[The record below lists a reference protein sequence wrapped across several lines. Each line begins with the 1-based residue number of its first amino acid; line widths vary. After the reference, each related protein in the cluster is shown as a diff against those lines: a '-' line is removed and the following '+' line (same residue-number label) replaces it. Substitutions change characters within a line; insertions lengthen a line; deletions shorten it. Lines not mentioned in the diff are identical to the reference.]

1 MSEQNKEVA
10 ITSNVLETPEN
21 KFSVNPKELVAK
33 YLKYLPWVVISVIV
47 FLVLAYIKI
56 RYSTPMYSIQSSLLI
71 KNENDQGGGGSG
83 KDISFNELFM
93 NQNSINLSNEMEI
106 LKSRPVLQRVARDLN
121 LQKLYYNKGSIRAT
135 LLFDYYRPFE
145 LVIGKLTDSSQAFS
159 FQATIL
165 NDTQFLLNESK
176 SPLTFGQPF
185 QVGNN
190 LCLLTRNMNVNIKL
204 FVGKIYQVHWQPLS
218 QAAENLLAGL
228 KVGQVND
235 RSTILAL
242 SFESENI
249 ELGKNVLN
257 TLMAVYD
264 SLIVEDKSRIA
275 FITLRFIDDRLNNL
289 RDELSGVQGNLKDYM
304 VEHQAYNVEEQSK
317 SYLETMGA
325 GAKEKADQ
333 EIRLN
338 IVNWLIEYIESSKNI
353 YSTVPTNLGVEEPA
367 LLQLMTEY
375 NKVQLEREANLK
387 TTTPNN
393 PLIASLENTLEK
405 IRSSI
410 HQALLNVRQ
419 AYVIA
424 GKNLELQESKLQG
437 KIQALPGK
445 SMELLNISRRQ
456 KILEDLYS
464 FLLQKKL
471 ETSISSASTISNSKV
486 VEPAIG
492 SGRPISPDAKKIYI
506 FYLILG
512 VLIPVGIIAL
522 IEIMQDKVRNRADI
536 EKYTHAPILGEIG
549 HSSNEQ
555 TLVVTKNNRYFISEQ
570 FRIIRTNLQ
579 YIIGKKDR
587 PVIMVT
593 SSFSGEGKS
602 FISTNIAAVMALGGK
617 RTVIMEFDIRKP
629 KIVSGL
635 DLKRKMGITNYI
647 IGKASFDDLL
657 VKVDGVDNLYVIPC
671 GPIPPNPAEILID
684 PLLDDLMKE
693 VINRFEVVIMDTA
706 PVGLVSDA
714 LNLGRYADCTLYI
727 VRQGH
732 TFRKQ
737 LNIVEDLYVGNKL
750 PKLSLM
756 LNDVSSEGGYYSGY
770 GYGYY
775 GGYSYGMESGYFE
788 ADKDMKKR
796 SLFGKMIG
804 WLGKLFK

>member
-1 MSEQNKEVA
+1 MPEQSKDAAV
-10 ITSNVLETPEN
+10 SSPLLESLEN
-21 KFSVNPKELVAK
+21 KFSFGPREFLAR
-33 YLKYLPWVVISVIV
+33 YLKYLPWVVSSVIV
-47 FLVLAYIKI
+47 FVILAYIKI
-56 RYSTPMYSIQSSLLI
+56 RYSTPIYSIQSSLLI
-71 KNENDQGGGGSG
+71 KNENNQGGGSG

-93 NQNSINLSNEMEI
+93 NQNNINLSNEMQI
-106 LKSRPVLQRVARDLN
+106 LKSRPVLQRVARDLD
-121 LQKLYYNKGSIRAT
+121 LQKLYYNRGSIRST
-135 LLFDYYRPFE
+135 FLYPGRPFE
-145 LVIGKLTDSSQAFS
+145 LAIIKMGDSSASFAF
-159 FQATIL
+159 QITIL
-165 NDTQFLLNESK
+165 SDTQFLLNENK
-176 SPLTFGQPF
+176 SPLSFGQPF
-185 QVGNN
+185 QIGSNI
-190 LCLLTRNMNVNIKL
+190 CLLKRKV
-204 FVGKIYQVHWQPLS
+204 QVDLRLYATKVFLISWQPLA
-218 QAAENLLAGL
+218 QAAESLLGAL
-228 KVGQVND
+228 KVGQAND
-235 RSTILAL
+235 QATILAL
-242 SFESENI
+242 SYESENI
-249 ELGKNVLN
+249 DLGKNVLN

-275 FITLRFIDDRLNNL
+275 FITLRFIDDRLSNL

-304 VEHQAYNVEEQSK
+304 VNNHAYNVEEQSK
-317 SYLETMGA
+317 NYLETMGA
-325 GAKEKADQ
+325 GAKEKAEQ
-333 EIRLN
+333 EIKLN
-338 IVNWLIEYIESSKNI
+338 VVNWLIEYIENSKNI
-353 YSTVPTNLGVEEPA
+353 YSAVPTNLGIEEPA
-367 LLQLMTEY
+367 LLQLISEY
-375 NKVQLEREANLK
+375 NRLQLERETNLK
-387 TTTPNN
+387 TTSPGN
-393 PLIASLENTLEK
+393 PLIASLENSLEK
-405 IRSSI
+405 VRSSI

-419 AYVIA
+419 AYLIA
-424 GKNLELQESKLQG
+424 GKNLELQQSRLEG
-437 KIQALPGK
+437 KVQSLPGK

-492 SGRPISPDAKKIYI
+492 SGKPISPDVKKIYI
-506 FYLILG
+506 YYLVLG
-512 VLIPVGIIAL
+512 ILIPAGIIAL
-522 IEIMQDKVRNRADI
+522 IEMMQDKVRNRADV
-536 EKYTHAPILGEIG
+536 EKNTHAPILGEIG

-579 YIIGKKDR
+579 YIIGKKER

-602 FISTNIAAVMALGGK
+602 FISTNIAAVMALAGK

-647 IGKASFDDLL
+647 IGKASFDELL

-693 VINRFEVVIMDTA
+693 VMNRFEVVIMDTA

-714 LNLGRYADCTLYI
+714 MNLSRYADCTLYI

-737 LNIVEDLYVGNKL
+737 LNFVEELYADSKL
-750 PKLSLM
+750 PKLSLL
-756 LNDVSSEGGYYSGY
+756 LNDVTAESGYYGGY

-775 GGYSYGMESGYFE
+775 GGYAYGLDSGYFE
-788 ADKDMKKR
+788 KDKKTRKR
-796 SLFGKMIG
+796 SVFNI
-804 WLGKLFK
+804 FKRRKK

>member
-1 MSEQNKEVA
+1 MPEQNKEA
-10 ITSNVLETPEN
+10 APPNLLGNPEN
-21 KFSVNPKELVAK
+21 KFSVGPKEFLAR
-33 YLKYLPWVVISVIV
+33 YLKYLPWIV
-47 FLVLAYIKI
+47 LSTTIFLALAYIKI
-56 RYSTPMYSIQSSLLI
+56 RYSTPIYSMRSSLLI

-93 NQNSINLSNEMEI
+93 NQSSVNLSNEMEI
-106 LKSRPVLQRVARDLN
+106 LKSRPVLQRVARDLD
-121 LQKLYYNKGSIRAT
+121 LQKLYYNKGSIRST
-135 LLFDYYRPFE
+135 LQYENKPFD
-145 LVIGKLTDSSQAFS
+145 LVIVKMADSSQAFG

-165 NDTQFLLNESK
+165 NDTQFLLNETK
-176 SPLTFGQPF
+176 SPIAFGQPF
-185 QVGNN
+185 QVGDNVCF
-190 LCLLTRNMNVNIKL
+190 LARHMNIGLRL
-204 FVGKIYQVHWQPLS
+204 FTAKIFFVSWQPLS
-218 QAAENLLAGL
+218 QAAENLLGGL

-235 RSTILAL
+235 QATILAL
-242 SFESENI
+242 SFEGENVD
-249 ELGKNVLN
+249 LGKNVLN

-304 VEHQAYNVEEQSK
+304 VTHQAYNVEEQSK

-325 GAKEKADQ
+325 GTKEKAEQ
-333 EIRLN
+333 EIKLS
-338 IVNWLIEYIESSKNI
+338 VLNWLLDYIENSKNI
-353 YSTVPTNLGVEEPA
+353 YSTVPTNLGIEEPA
-367 LLQLMTEY
+367 LLQLISEY
-375 NKVQLEREANLK
+375 NRVQLERESNLK
-387 TTTPNN
+387 TTTQNN
-393 PLIASLENTLEK
+393 PLIASLENSLEK
-405 IRSSI
+405 IRSDI
-410 HQALLNVRQ
+410 HQALLNVKQ
-419 AYVIA
+419 AYLIA
-424 GKNLELQESKLQG
+424 GNNLEQQESRLQS
-437 KIQALPGK
+437 KIQGLPGK
-445 SMELLNISRRQ
+445 SMELLNITRRQ

-492 SGRPISPDAKKIYI
+492 SGKPISPDTRKTYT

-512 VLIPVGIIAL
+512 ILIPVGIIAL
-522 IEIMQDKVRNRADI
+522 VEIMRDKVRNRADV
-536 EKYTHAPILGEIG
+536 EKYTNAPILGEIG

-555 TLVVTKNNRYFISEQ
+555 TLVVTRNNRHFISEQ

-579 YIIGKKDR
+579 YVIAKKER

-602 FISTNIAAVMALGGK
+602 FISTNIAAVMALAGK
-617 RTVIMEFDIRKP
+617 KTVIMEFDIRKP

-647 IGKASFDDLL
+647 IGKASFDELL

-684 PLLDDLMKE
+684 PLLEELMKE
-693 VINRFEVVIMDTA
+693 VVKRFEVVIMDTA
-706 PVGLVSDA
+706 PIGLVSDA
-714 LNLGRYADCTLYI
+714 MNLSRYADCTLYI

-737 LNIVEDLYVGNKL
+737 LNIVEELYVENKL
-750 PKLSLM
+750 PKLSLL
-756 LNDVSSEGGYYSGY
+756 LNDVTAEGGYYGGY

-775 GGYSYGMESGYFE
+775 GGYSYGMDSGYFE
-788 ADKDMKKR
+788 TDKDLKKISLFGRMKR
-796 SLFGKMIG
+796 SLR
-804 WLGKLFK
+804 KLFR